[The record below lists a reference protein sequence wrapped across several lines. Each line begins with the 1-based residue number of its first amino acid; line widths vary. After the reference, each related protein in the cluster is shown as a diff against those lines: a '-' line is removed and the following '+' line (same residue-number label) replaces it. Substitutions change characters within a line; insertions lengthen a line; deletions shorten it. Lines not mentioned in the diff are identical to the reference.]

1 MSARV
6 KVFPDTYLDSVL
18 QLSGTRTMFEVDG
31 VEWAAAAMATP
42 ANVETLLG
50 QGFEQSELGS
60 ASANDL
66 FVAARAAD
74 EAVVEAALEAGEQA
88 LFKARGG
95 GAAEQ
100 QERRPRTLDE
110 AISLHP
116 GTNVAVVSVPGDY
129 AAIEAHK
136 ALSAGLH
143 VLLFSD
149 NVSVDDE
156 IDLKDR
162 AGEVGR
168 LLMGPGAGTAMLGG
182 IGLGFANVVEKGR
195 IGVIAA
201 AGTGAQE
208 AMALLDRW
216 GAGVSHVIGLGGRDL
231 SEAVDG
237 RMAKLAVAAMRDDRG
252 TDSILLVS
260 KPPSARVAKAIVGL
274 AGGTPLVAALVGL
287 EAQLDLPENVEVVT
301 TLEEGVVRA
310 LATVGL
316 QAPDLAEGLVEE
328 VERACARMAGERR
341 LVRGLFSGGTL
352 CYESLVVMS
361 RLLGPIYSNTPIDKR
376 YGLPAPEG
384 SHVCLDLGE
393 EEYTKGRPHPMIDP
407 EARVELL
414 RQEGS
419 ASDTAVVLID
429 VVLGHGSHADPAGE
443 LAPVCAEI
451 MRGGKG
457 PQVVAYVLGT
467 DGDPQGFDGQQAKLR
482 DAGCIVTATAA
493 RASLAAAAIALREP
507 ARVTGSP

>member
-1 MSARV
+1 MPTRV
-6 KVFPDTYLDSVL
+6 KVFADTYLDSVL
-18 QLSGTRTMFEVDG
+18 QLSGTRSMFEVEG

-50 QGFEQSELGS
+50 QGFDKSELG
-60 ASANDL
+60 ATTGNDL
-66 FVAARAAD
+66 FVAAK
-74 EAVVEAALEAGEQA
+74 AVDDDALEAAFEAGEQA
-88 LFKARGG
+88 LFATRGG
-95 GAAEQ
+95 GAGARAE
-100 QERRPRTLDE
+100 RTARTTEE
-110 AISLHP
+110 AIGLQP

-129 AAIEAHK
+129 AAMEAHK

-156 IDLKDR
+156 VALKDR
-162 AGEVGR
+162 AKEVGR

-182 IGLGFANVVEKGR
+182 IGLGFANVVKPGR
-195 IGVIAA
+195 VGVIAA

-231 SEAVDG
+231 SDAVDG
-237 RMAKLAVAAMRDDRG
+237 RMAKLAVAAMREDPG
-252 TDSILLVS
+252 TDAILLVS
-260 KPPSARVAKAIVGL
+260 KPPSARVAKDVVGM
-274 AGGTPLVAALVGL
+274 AGGTPLIAALVGL
-287 EAQLDLPENVEVVT
+287 ETPLDLPAGVEVLT

-310 LATVGL
+310 LAAVGIE
-316 QAPDLAEGLVEE
+316 APDPSAGLAAD
-328 VERACARMAGERR
+328 VERACARLGSDRR

-352 CYESLVVMS
+352 CYESLVIMS

-376 YGLPAPEG
+376 YGLPAPAG

-407 EARVELL
+407 EARVALMRE
-414 RQEGS
+414 EGRS
-419 ASDTAVVLID
+419 AETAVVLVD
-429 VVLGHGSHADPAGE
+429 VVLGHGSHEDPAGQ

-451 MRGGKG
+451 MAGGEG
-457 PQVVAYVLGT
+457 PQVVAFVLGT
-467 DGDPQGFDGQQAKLR
+467 EGDPQGFESQRTKLR
-482 DAGCIVTATAA
+482 DAGCIVTETAA